1 MLLDEVMD
9 AVADR
14 LALIDRIDGRVF
26 AYPPDKVEAP
36 VGIVSYPDAI
46 EFDATYGRG
55 TDMIRGLEVTIVEGR
70 VSDRD
75 ARDRMA
81 PYVAG
86 AGPGSVKYVL
96 ETPSVEPMPWDDL
109 HVLSVAFD
117 VVTIAGVDYLAA
129 TFKIDLAGPGTVT

>member
-1 MLLDEVMD
+1 MELDEVME

-14 LALIDRIDGRVF
+14 LGQIDRIAGRVF
-26 AYPPDKVEAP
+26 AYPPLKVEAP
-36 VGIVSYPDAI
+36 AGIVSYPDAI

-55 TDMIRGLEVTIVEGR
+55 VDMMRGLEVTIVEGKI
-70 VSDRD
+70 SDRD

-86 AGPGSVKYVL
+86 SGTGSVKAVL
-96 ETPSVEPMPWDDL
+96 EAASVAPMPWDDL

-117 VVTIAGVDYLAA
+117 VVTIAGTDYLAA
-129 TFKIDLAGPGTVT
+129 TFKIDLAGPGTVS